1 MLLGSLR
8 FYNGDGSKNVI
19 CKWICPNCHFIV
31 IIATYIIRQLLVNS
45 LGDEFV
51 TTSFNFRKRK
61 KKSLYVFTSCTIHQ
75 IREFHIVVMQ
85 WWQRNVPKSVT
96 HAELLFCQI
105 ELISFLT
112 FLLLLPSW
120 HLKLLVTSVCLHMSW
135 KKLMDKTLEIWVASG
150 SSLDCLSSK
159 HQHTVIWVFYLV

>member
-51 TTSFNFRKRK
+51 MTSFNWKEK
-61 KKSLYVFTSCTIHQ
+61 EKVTICVYLLHNTS
-75 IREFHIVVMQ
+75 
-85 WWQRNVPKSVT
+85 N
-96 HAELLFCQI
+96 
-105 ELISFLT
+105 
-112 FLLLLPSW
+112 
-120 HLKLLVTSVCLHMSW
+120 
-135 KKLMDKTLEIWVASG
+135 
-150 SSLDCLSSK
+150 
-159 HQHTVIWVFYLV
+159 

>member
-61 KKSLYVFTSCTIHQ
+61 KKSLLCVYLQHNTSNYGISHRSHAVMAKKCTKKC
-75 IREFHIVVMQ
+75 
-85 WWQRNVPKSVT
+85 NT
-96 HAELLFCQI
+96 CAELLFCQI
-105 ELISFLT
+105 KHFFFDVPLA
-112 FLLLLPSW
+112 
-120 HLKLLVTSVCLHMSW
+120 VAVMTS
-135 KKLMDKTLEIWVASG
+135 
-150 SSLDCLSSK
+150 
-159 HQHTVIWVFYLV
+159 